1 MVRNV
6 HERRLPVPAAVAG
19 GLLDSLAGPEDRLW
33 PRRQWPAMRFD
44 RPLGVGATG
53 GHGPVRYTV
62 EEYIPGQRVRFRFH
76 APAGFD
82 GYHEY
87 EVLAEG
93 DTECRL
99 RHSVVMTPRW
109 PAWLTW
115 PLIFGPLHDALIE
128 DSLDTATRA
137 LGLPVPAPRRWP
149 LRVRLLRALAQ
160 AARQRRPTPPAT
172 RPEAAHRRE
181 TTRTS

>member
-6 HERRLPVPAAVAG
+6 HERRLPVPAATAG
-19 GLLDSLAGPEDRLW
+19 ALLDTLAGPDDRLW

-53 GHGPVRYTV
+53 GHGPVRYVVT
-62 EEYIPGQRVRFRFH
+62 EYVPGQRVRFRFLG
-76 APAGFD
+76 PPGFD

-93 DTECRL
+93 EGACRL
-99 RHSVVMTPRW
+99 RHSLVMTTHW

-115 PLIFGPLHDALIE
+115 PLFFRPLHDALIE
-128 DSLDTATRA
+128 DSFDTATRH
-137 LGLPVPAPRRWP
+137 LGLPLPAPRRWSA
-149 LRVRLLRALAQ
+149 RVRLLRALAG
-160 AARQRRPTPPAT
+160 AARSPARRPA
-172 RPEAAHRRE
+172 
-181 TTRTS
+181 